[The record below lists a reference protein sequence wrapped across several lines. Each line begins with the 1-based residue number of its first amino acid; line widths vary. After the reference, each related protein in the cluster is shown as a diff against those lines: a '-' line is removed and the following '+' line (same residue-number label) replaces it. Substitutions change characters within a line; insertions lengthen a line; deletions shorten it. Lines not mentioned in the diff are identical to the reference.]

1 MPVCNST
8 AIVLFPHRNSSW
20 FKQAGKHM
28 HSFHSEKRALSSA
41 QVSKQPGM
49 KLKTL
54 KHRQNKSR
62 QMQSQATKKKKQK
75 QKKIG

>member
-54 KHRQNKSR
+54 KHRQNKR